1 MNILTSKF
9 KNVLHF
15 GDVNLYI
22 IIFFLLFI
30 SISSNVTTALHLL
43 LTAELLWITLYLIVL
58 SVGALFDN
66 VNLVSLTFFF
76 LVLSAVEFGIGLI
89 LILTQN
95 IFLRSISLNDLSSN
109 FLKHNSRFSSKLKL
123 STKVSF

>member
-43 LTAELLWITLYLIVL
+43 LTAELL
-58 SVGALFDN
+58 
-66 VNLVSLTFFF
+66 
-76 LVLSAVEFGIGLI
+76 
-89 LILTQN
+89 
-95 IFLRSISLNDLSSN
+95 
-109 FLKHNSRFSSKLKL
+109 
-123 STKVSF
+123 

>member
-1 MNILTSKF
+1 MNFLIEFS
-9 KNVLHF
+9 NIMHF
-15 GDVNLYI
+15 GDVNIYI

-58 SVGALFDN
+58 SVGTLFDN

-95 IFLRSISLNDLSSN
+95 IFLRSISLNDSTVN
-109 FLKHNSRFSSKLKL
+109 FLKHNSRFSSRLKL
-123 STKVSF
+123 TSKILF